1 MFITRTPCLQ
11 VSGQLAGIEAAL
23 AEQCKNISQIK
34 GILAEL
40 LYLKGFEEVRA
51 ILTTFQSGWSS
62 PPLSPT
68 MIEHNTENSKQIFPE
83 KELRGYS
90 PNSYNYIHVS
100 MSDLYIPLI
109 GLHILLQENRWTELG
124 NI

>member
-1 MFITRTPCLQ
+1 LQ

-51 ILTTFQSGWSS
+51 ILTTFQSGRSS
-62 PPLSPT
+62 PPLPFNAKT
-68 MIEHNTENSKQIFPE
+68 LCREGF
-83 KELRGYS
+83 
-90 PNSYNYIHVS
+90 
-100 MSDLYIPLI
+100 
-109 GLHILLQENRWTELG
+109 LLLPCN
-124 NI
+124 N